1 MRLLAFLAAAALIVT
16 VSVAFGVRPEHTEA
30 NIAQTSAIS
39 DCAQSMDAAVQGGQC
54 SQSSLDG
61 TPGMTVSHV
70 VLAEACAGA
79 DLHIVRYVLNAN
91 SASAPLVATYCG

>member
-1 MRLLAFLAAAALIVT
+1 MRLVAFLAAAALIVT
-16 VSVAFGVRPEHTEA
+16 VSVAFGGRPHQSEA

-39 DCAQSMDAAVQGGQC
+39 DCAQSMDAAVQGGC
-54 SQSSLDG
+54 SQASLDG

-79 DLHIVRYVLNAN
+79 DLHIVRYVLDAN

>member
-1 MRLLAFLAAAALIVT
+1 MRLLAFLAAAALILT
-16 VSVAFGVRPEHTEA
+16 VSVAFGGRPEHTEA

-39 DCAQSMDAAVQGGQC
+39 DCAQSMDAAVQGGC
-54 SQSSLDG
+54 SQASLDS

-70 VLAEACAGA
+70 VLVHACAGA
-79 DLHIVRYVLNAN
+79 DLHIVRYVLDAN